1 MKSKLTRQERQFCC
15 NYVSSGNSTQAAV
28 LAGCKEDPETWGE
41 NLLCREDIADEIAR
55 LLVIRKKTVSS
66 MAVTGYK
73 KLAFGSIGDAVSL
86 LYMENPDVEKLKN
99 MDLYC
104 VSEIRRP
111 KEGAMEIKFF
121 DRLEA
126 LEKLEAGSLED
137 NGAVSFFEALNRGAS
152 AVNNSGSRQERTEIE
167 YGGD

>member
-1 MKSKLTRQERQFCC
+1 
-15 NYVSSGNSTQAAV
+15 
-28 LAGCKEDPETWGE
+28 
-41 NLLCREDIADEIAR
+41 
-55 LLVIRKKTVSS
+55 
-66 MAVTGYK
+66 
-73 KLAFGSIGDAVSL
+73 
-86 LYMENPDVEKLKN
+86 MENPDVEKLKN

-121 DRLEA
+121 DRLKA

>member
-1 MKSKLTRQERQFCC
+1 M
-15 NYVSSGNSTQAAV
+15 
-28 LAGCKEDPETWGE
+28 AGCKDDPEMWGE
-41 NLLCREDIADEIAR
+41 NLLCREEIADEIAR

-66 MAVTGYK
+66 LAVTGYK

-121 DRLEA
+121 DRLKA
-126 LEKLEAGSLED
+126 LEKLEAGSLGD

-152 AVNNSGSRQERTEIE
+152 AVSNTSSRQERTDIE
-167 YGGD
+167 YGGN

>member
-1 MKSKLTRQERQFCC
+1 MKDKLTRQERQFCC
-15 NYVSSGNSTQAAV
+15 HYASSGNSTQAAI
-28 LAGCKEDPETWGE
+28 LAGCKENPENWGE
-41 NLLCREDIADEIAR
+41 NLLCKEDIADEIAR
-55 LLVIRKKTVSS
+55 LLAIRKKTVSS

-86 LYMENPDVEKLKN
+86 LYMENPDMETLKN

-104 VSEIRRP
+104 VSEIRKP

-121 DRLEA
+121 DRLKA

-137 NGAVSFFEALNRGAS
+137 SGAVSFFEALNRGAT
-152 AVNNSGSRQERTEIE
+152 AVSGAGSRQERTDIE

>member
-1 MKSKLTRQERQFCC
+1 MKNKLTRQERQFCC
-15 NYVSSGNSTQAAV
+15 YYVSSGDSKQSAV
-28 LAGCKEDPETWGE
+28 LAGCRDNPEAWGE
-41 NLLCREDIADEIAR
+41 NLLCRDEIADEIAK

-66 MAVTGYK
+66 LAVTGYK

-121 DRLEA
+121 DRLKA
-126 LEKLEAGSLED
+126 LEKLEEGSLGD
-137 NGAVSFFEALNRGAS
+137 NGAVSFFDALNRGAS
-152 AVNNSGSRQERTEIE
+152 AVNRTSSVQERNGVE